1 MVRILLVVLAKL
13 VVFVSEQSRSCA
25 DVLGT
30 FLVSG
35 VTLCTS
41 AFLPGSAGVRLRSG
55 VSDLWVSAKSKSL
68 YFSPFSDDYSFLP
81 LVKGVSPFLGTSSN
95 LSHLQ

>member
-13 VVFVSEQSRSCA
+13 VVFVSEQPRSCA

-30 FLVSG
+30 FLVLG

-41 AFLPGSAGVRLRSG
+41 AFLPGSSGVRL
-55 VSDLWVSAKSKSL
+55 SL
-68 YFSPFSDDYSFLP
+68 KACASPLI
-81 LVKGVSPFLGTSSN
+81 LMTA
-95 LSHLQ
+95 HACH